1 MKRSTRFKARCLATT
16 ALLLCLSAA
25 PATNGK
31 PVKVTIDNLK
41 YNPAKVT
48 IAVGQT
54 VQWINKD
61 DHDHTV
67 VAKNEEFDSDNL
79 GRDDTFKYTFTKPG
93 KYEYFCRYH
102 PRMKGLVIVEE

>member
-1 MKRSTRFKARCLATT
+1 MTRSTRFTARCLATT
-16 ALLLCLSAA
+16 TLLLCLSAA
-25 PATNGK
+25 PAKNAK
-31 PVKVTIDNLK
+31 PV
-41 YNPAKVT
+41 KVT

-67 VAKNEEFDSDNL
+67 VAKNEDFDSENL
-79 GRDDTFKYTFTKPG
+79 GRDDTFKYTFTEAG
-93 KYEYFCRYH
+93 KFEYFCRYH